1 MMRRNLILQRAAL
14 AVAILAAVAF
24 LGRLLLTPVTGEVL
38 LLLSA
43 RQADRMSATSVE
55 LYTAQGWTNLGSISA
70 RTVPKAPDT
79 AEVLLAPVPVGSYD
93 RVRIAGAVV
102 PVALTVQKDLLT
114 TLLVSVD
121 SGLPMPDGAY
131 GGSQAV
137 SLGLNELSGQLK
149 PMPQF
154 SLVDQF
160 NRPFNN
166 ASIAGHDVLVA
177 AFHTSCR
184 ETCPLVTGLF
194 LQLRQRLPASVML
207 VEATVTPSQDTPA
220 VLRDYA
226 GRVGA
231 SWNFVTG
238 DPVSLAAFWAPFHV
252 GLDTR
257 DSHTST
263 LALIDSH
270 GYIRTYFLG
279 APDIGGTLPA
289 PLDSQLD
296 YQGRQLLTSHGSGW
310 GEAQILDALQAVGG
324 LTSPSSSGGG
334 QAPALSLNT
343 LDGKRVSLAD
353 YRGRPVL
360 INFWATYCA
369 PCRREMPLIERTAA
383 EHPRLV
389 VLLIDERDSHQA
401 ASAFVTEL
409 QITSTVLFDGD
420 GKVGDA
426 YGISGLPT
434 TVFIFPDGKIEGRYI
449 GETNA
454 GILGPH
460 ISALG
465 A

>member
-43 RQADRMSATSVE
+43 RQADRVSATSAE
-55 LYTAQGWTNLGSISA
+55 LHTAQGWTILGSISA
-70 RTVPKAPDT
+70 RPVPKAPDT
-79 AEVLLAPVPVGSYD
+79 AAVLLVPVPVGNYD
-93 RVRIAGAVV
+93 RVRIAGVMV
-102 PVALTVQKDLLT
+102 PVALTVQTGILT
-114 TLLVSVD
+114 TLLVGVD
-121 SGLPMPDGAY
+121 SGRPMPDGAY

-137 SLGLNELSGQLK
+137 SLGLNELSGLLK

-154 SLVDQF
+154 GLVDQF

-166 ASIAGHDVLVA
+166 ASIAGHDVVVA

-184 ETCPLVTGLF
+184 ETCPLYTGLF
-194 LQLRQRLPASVML
+194 LQLRQRLPPSVLL
-207 VEATVTPSQDTPA
+207 VEVTTAPLEDTPF

-226 GRVGA
+226 GKIGA
-231 SWNFVTG
+231 SWTFATS
-238 DPVSLAAFWAPFHV
+238 DPQTLAAFWKPFDVALSTGDVH
-252 GLDTR
+252 R
-257 DSHTST
+257 ST

-270 GYIRTYFLG
+270 GFIRTYFLG
-279 APDIGGTLPA
+279 APDVGGTLPA
-289 PLDSQLD
+289 PLDSQLSSV
-296 YQGRQLLTSHGSGW
+296 GRQLLSSHGNGW

-324 LTSPSSSGGG
+324 LASPSSSGGG

-369 PCRREMPLIERTAA
+369 PCRREMPVIQQIAA
-383 EHPRLV
+383 QHPRLV
-389 VLLIDERDSHQA
+389 VLLVDERDRHQA
-401 ASAFVTEL
+401 ASAFVTQL
-409 QITSTVLFDGD
+409 QITSAVLFDGD

-434 TVFIFPDGKIEGRYI
+434 TFFIRPDGAIEGRYI
-449 GETNA
+449 GETTA

-460 ISALG
+460 ISAIG